1 MAGNTVYVSGN
12 YVDVHD
18 NKVVNLSID
27 KAGVVKLDKNK
38 VSGEEDSEAVAEGAA
53 EAAVAADDA
62 VCTAD
67 DAVCTDDDAA
77 CTDDDVMNDV
87 AGANVTIALESLPV
101 LLQTYVLDRQRFPLM
116 VRALNVRIVPFA
128 HRQPNKLVWDA
139 VRFVFRLHGLT
150 PRLSREKFASLVLA
164 VCPRMTETPRS
175 LALSMAK
182 SGFDHAKSAA
192 DYARLPQTNEL
203 KRLGSIIEGMLEE
216 E

>member
-53 EAAVAADDA
+53 EAAVAA
-62 VCTAD
+62 
-67 DAVCTDDDAA
+67 
-77 CTDDDVMNDV
+77 DDVMNDV